1 MFCRLFGLAAGFGG
15 VLAMLHWLPAGAGTA
30 PAVEAPLAI
39 ESLLLDAAV
48 AGRRLV
54 VVGERGHVLFS
65 DDRGETWKQAR
76 VPVRALLTAVHM
88 RDSRTG
94 FAVGHDAA
102 ILRTDDGAETWRIVH
117 RAPEDDRPL
126 FDIWF
131 RDANAGFAIGAYGSF
146 LFTEDGGRN
155 WIPRTISEE
164 DYHLNAFAAAGPA
177 RLFIAAEAG
186 VLYRSDDNG
195 RSWRKLPSPYSG
207 SWFGALALDENRL
220 LVAGLRGHLFLT
232 ADGGDSWTRV
242 PTGVS
247 ATLTGVARLRS
258 GLILVTGLD
267 GALLASRDGGR
278 TASPIRSPTRRSIS
292 SALAV
297 GDGALLTGEFGV
309 RRLARIE

>member
-1 MFCRLFGLAAGFGG
+1 MLHRIFGLAFGG
-15 VLAMLHWLPAGAGTA
+15 ALAVLFWLPAGAEPA

-65 DDRGETWKQAR
+65 DDRGGTWKQAR
-76 VPVRALLTAVHM
+76 VPVRALLTAIHM

-94 FAVGHDAA
+94 FAVGHDAV

-117 RAPEDDRPL
+117 RAPEEDRPL
-126 FDIWF
+126 LDIWF
-131 RDANAGFAIGAYGSF
+131 RDATAGFAIGAYGSF
-146 LFTEDGGRN
+146 LSTDDGGRS
-155 WIPRTISEE
+155 WIPRVIGDD
-164 DYHLNAFAAAGPA
+164 DYHLNALVPAGPA

-195 RSWRKLPSPYSG
+195 RSWRKLSSPYSG

-220 LVAGLRGHLFLT
+220 LLAGLRGRLFLT

-242 PTGVS
+242 PTGVF
-247 ATLTGVARLRS
+247 ATLTGAVRLRS

-267 GALLASRDGGR
+267 GTLLVSRDGGR
-278 TASPIRSPTRRSIS
+278 SASPVRSPTRRGIS
-292 SALAV
+292 SALAL
-297 GDGALLTGEFGV
+297 GDGVLLTGEFGV

>member
-1 MFCRLFGLAAGFGG
+1 
-15 VLAMLHWLPAGAGTA
+15 MLHWLPAGAETA
-30 PAVEAPLAI
+30 SAVEAPLAI

-65 DDRGETWKQAR
+65 DDRGETWKQAQ

-94 FAVGHDAA
+94 FAVGHDAV
-102 ILRTDDGAETWRIVH
+102 ILRTDDGAETWRIVR
-117 RAPEDDRPL
+117 RAPEEDRPL

-146 LFTEDGGRN
+146 LSTEDGGRS
-155 WIPRTISEE
+155 WIPRAISEE
-164 DYHLNAFAAAGPA
+164 DYHLNALVAAGPA

-186 VLYRSDDNG
+186 VLYRSDDDG
-195 RSWRKLPSPYSG
+195 RSWRKLSSPYSG

-220 LVAGLRGHLFLT
+220 LLAGLRGHLFLT
-232 ADGGDSWTRV
+232 ADGGGTWTRV

-292 SALAV
+292 SALAL